1 MPHGGIRNPGR
12 GSGDRSPELSLR
24 VGPEKDHRAVRV
36 PASEAQALG
45 HERADLAWGEVCDRH
60 DRSTDEIARP
70 VPRLNGGGRLSYP
83 MEAEIDPQLVRRI
96 TRLGKVL
103 GGDDATH
110 AHLDFLKILERDGG
124 HGLEPCERP
133 RSI

>member
-1 MPHGGIRNPGR
+1 MPHERIGTSRGGSCDP
-12 GSGDRSPELSLR
+12 STEPPLR
-24 VGPEKDHRAVRV
+24 VGPGEDPPAVRLHG
-36 PASEAQALG
+36 SEAQALG
-45 HERADLAWGEVCDRH
+45 HERADLAGGEVCDRH

-103 GGDDATH
+103 GGDDA
-110 AHLDFLKILERDGG
+110 
-124 HGLEPCERP
+124 
-133 RSI
+133 